1 MMARN
6 SDIRI
11 AKNTVIIYIRMAVT
25 ILVGLIT
32 SRLVLQALGA
42 SDVGIYSAV
51 GSAVALVGVIT
62 GALTVTTTR
71 FMNIEIGREDGN
83 PQRMF
88 NICHVVH
95 LGGALVLLL
104 LLETVGLWY
113 IRFKLNVPPGKEG
126 DAMFVFQVSTLV
138 ACLGIANVPFQS
150 LFTVHEKFGTV
161 AVVDIV
167 NALLKLSLVSCL
179 FLFKDNG
186 LRVYA
191 LMMSVM
197 TWVSFIV
204 YHLLCRKLWP
214 EMVRWAPVRR
224 WSAYREV
231 LRFSNYN
238 LLSASA
244 LIARSQGSNMLINAF
259 FGTTVNAAFFYAGT
273 VQNYVSQFISNFDTA
288 AAPQLTQHIGAERKG
303 DAVQLAERVTRV
315 CLLLFLLLFFPLW
328 SELDTVLKLWL
339 GAKMPPQTVVMCRWT
354 LLVAAVSATSAGVV
368 QLINGIGRIK
378 WYKIE
383 ASVLFLG
390 CLPVAYFLFK
400 SGYPAHSV
408 IVTYVIADVISRII
422 QFTLLHYQ
430 SGLDVGHYLR
440 EAYLRPALV
449 AGVMGAYLFLY
460 SLLPPAG
467 LWFHLLGLAVTFGV
481 TALVILYLGLK
492 PSERKALGRFAHAK
506 WDHWEWEHRHV
517 QKIQRIW
524 KKEFG
529 YRIDWDHPRNLNEKI
544 QWLLCFSDTREW
556 SRLADKL
563 QVRDFV
569 RSKGFEDLLV
579 PLLGHWERA
588 EEIPWDRLPE
598 RFVLKCNHD
607 SNSTRIVGPESDREA
622 LTEHF
627 RQRLK
632 LHFGSL
638 AGETYYNRIPPRV
651 LAEEYL
657 DAGTEKPNDYKVWCL
672 DGKPYCIFTCSD
684 REGTYL
690 KINTFHL
697 DWTPWEGACSFDEHH
712 LDGGYAV
719 PRPQQLERMLAV
731 AEALAEGFPEVR
743 VDFYEVRGRLYFGE
757 MTFASMAGRMHYF
770 TPAFL
775 REMGARVTLPC

>member
-71 FMNIEIGREDGN
+71 FMNIELGRSDGN
-83 PQRMF
+83 PGRMF

-95 LGGALVLLL
+95 LGGALLLL
-104 LLETVGLWY
+104 VLLETVGLWY
-113 IRFKLNVPPGKEG
+113 IRCKLNVPLGKEG

-150 LFTVHEKFGTV
+150 LFTVHERFGTV
-161 AVVDIV
+161 ALVDIA
-167 NALLKLSLVSCL
+167 NALLKLALVSCL

-197 TWVSFIV
+197 TWVSFVV
-204 YHLLCRKLWP
+204 YHLLCRKQWP
-214 EMVRWAPVRR
+214 EMVRWAPVRS
-224 WSAYREV
+224 WKEYGEV

-288 AAPQLTQHIGAERKG
+288 AAPQLTQHIGAKRAS
-303 DAVQLAERVTRV
+303 DAVHLAQRVTRV

-328 SELDTVLKLWL
+328 SELDLILRLWL
-339 GAKMPPQTVVMCRWT
+339 GANIPEQTLVMCRWT
-354 LLVAAVSATSAGVV
+354 LVVAAVSATSAGVV

-383 ASVLFLG
+383 ASILFLG

-408 IVTYVIADVISRII
+408 IVTYVIADLLNRAI
-422 QFTLLHYQ
+422 QFTLLHFQ
-430 SGLDVGHYLR
+430 SGLAVGRYFR
-440 EAYLRPALV
+440 EAYLRPAGVLL
-449 AGVMGAYLFLY
+449 VMGLYLYLY
-460 SLLPPAG
+460 SLLPLEG
-467 LWFHLLGLAVTFGV
+467 VWMRLGGVVVTGGV
-481 TALVILYLGLK
+481 TAAVILYLGLK
-492 PSERKALGRFAHAK
+492 ASERKVLGRFVHAK
-506 WDHWEWEHRHV
+506 WDHWEWEHNRV
-517 QKIQRIW
+517 RKIQRIW

-529 YRIDWDHPRNLNEKI
+529 YRIDWDHPRDLNEKI
-544 QWLLCFSDTREW
+544 QWLLCFSDTSEW

-563 QVRDFV
+563 QVREYV

-579 PLLGHWERA
+579 PLLGHWERP
-588 EEIPWDRLPE
+588 EDIPWDQLPE

-607 SNSTRIVGPESDREA
+607 SNSTRIVGPGTDREE
-622 LTEHF
+622 LSEHF
-627 RQRLK
+627 RRRLR

-638 AGETYYNRIPPRV
+638 AGETFYNRIPPRI

-672 DGKPYCIFTCSD
+672 DGKPYCIFACTE

-690 KINTFHL
+690 KINVFHL
-697 DWTPWEGACSFDEHH
+697 DWTPWEGACAYDEHH
-712 LDGGYAV
+712 RDGGYKAA
-719 PRPQQLERMLAV
+719 RPQQLERMLEV
-731 AEALAEGFPEVR
+731 AEVLAEGFPEVR

-775 REMGARVTLPC
+775 REMGSHVTLPR